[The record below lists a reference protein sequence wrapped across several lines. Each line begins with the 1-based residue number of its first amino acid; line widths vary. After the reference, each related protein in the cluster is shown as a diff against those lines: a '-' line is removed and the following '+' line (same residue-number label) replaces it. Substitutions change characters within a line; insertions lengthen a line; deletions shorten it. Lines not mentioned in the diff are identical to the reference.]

1 MCPTY
6 TYMYT
11 AMAKI
16 CTGELVC
23 KIGFAQGICTG
34 ICQQGPL
41 GSAIREMDGMDIQ
54 NLWVFYGVCPM
65 GRIFYFIL
73 LKMELILWLQHCQK
87 KFQWVIYNII
97 NIFVKCLKSTVQ
109 QLSNHL
115 LKYIKNYNFK
125 FLSGPNSF
133 TLHCKLNNL

>member
-1 MCPTY
+1 
-6 TYMYT
+6 MYT

-54 NLWVFYGVCPM
+54 NLPRGILWSLSNGSYFL
-65 GRIFYFIL
+65 FYFVEDGTHFMIATL
-73 LKMELILWLQHCQK
+73 PK
-87 KFQWVIYNII
+87 K
-97 NIFVKCLKSTVQ
+97 
-109 QLSNHL
+109 
-115 LKYIKNYNFK
+115 
-125 FLSGPNSF
+125 
-133 TLHCKLNNL
+133 NL